1 MQNPDNTESASKDQP
16 PAIATRSPSNRAPA
30 MPADAG
36 MLLHLADGSI
46 EAWNPR
52 AAELLGLTA
61 AQLHGNTFI
70 NCLRQTVRAD
80 GSDFP
85 GETHP
90 PIVAL
95 QTGQPCSNA
104 VMGFYRPNGELIWL
118 NLNSQPLFRS
128 NEPIPYAVV
137 TTFTPIAEPDAASS
151 QPDRSTG
158 KTSGPQP
165 PDILENISDPFFTLD
180 RSWRFTYLNP
190 PARQLLNE
198 SAADPKIGN
207 SIWEEFPEAIGTAF
221 DRAFQLAASGVTASA
236 EAFYPPHH
244 KWYALRAYP
253 TPSGI
258 AVYFQDVTQQKAART
273 NSIAPQPN
281 GNGAVPRI
289 TQTPPAE
296 TELKAANSILRA
308 VIDGTSDVIFVKDL
322 QGRYIVANAT
332 AAQWLATT
340 AAAMLGLD
348 DATLF
353 GPEQA
358 QQIRKTDRQVL
369 ETGESTIFEEE
380 LPKQGQMRSLL
391 SAKYPWRDA
400 EGNILGVIGISR
412 DITDRKLASAALQ
425 ASQETASQQ
434 LAELDSIY
442 ETAPVGLGVL
452 DRDLRFVRIN
462 RQLAEIN
469 GFSVEEHLGRT
480 VRELLPDLADEAEPV
495 LRRVI
500 DTGEPIFDLEIS
512 GETPSQPGVCR
523 TWRENWYPL
532 KDAAG
537 QIIGI
542 NIAAQEITERQRMEA
557 SLRQSEE
564 RIKIAQQFAGAGLWD
579 WDLTADRIWWSQEYC
594 ALYGLDPSVVPS
606 YEKWL
611 AQIAPAD
618 RERVD
623 REIRLAIENRTP
635 INTEF
640 QIHHPQRGLRWFAA
654 LGNTVCDS
662 SGNPIRAVGISLD
675 ITHRK
680 RVEAELLQKNAI
692 LKAINDSIPT
702 PIFVKDREG
711 RMLYANPAT
720 LQVLGKTE
728 AEVIGYR
735 DRDIYPQSELGETV
749 TQNDLRIVES
759 GQTEV
764 VEESPDGIRTFLG
777 MKTPYRNEA
786 GEIIGLVGISNDI
799 TARVQLERDRE
810 RILQQEQ
817 AAREA
822 AEKANRIKDEFLAV
836 LSHELRTPL
845 NPILGWSKLL
855 LTGKIGP
862 AKTVDALRAIERN
875 AQLQSQLI
883 EDLLDVSRILQGKL
897 SLNVIPVNLTTA
909 IAAAAETVQL
919 AATAKKIQ
927 IKTIFDPDVGQVSGD
942 PARLQQIVWNLL
954 SNSVKFT
961 PAGGAIEV
969 RLKQAESRICIQ
981 VIDSGKGIDREFL
994 PYVFEHFRQEDSTT
1008 TRKFGGLGLGL
1019 AIVKQLVELH
1029 GGTINAESPGEGLG
1043 ATFTVEFPG
1052 LPKSIV
1058 LPPPAIGTVDAAES
1072 NSFFLT
1078 GLKILV
1084 VDDEIDSRDFIAFV
1098 LQEAG
1103 DQVQAVSSAIAAW
1116 EMLDRQHFDLLV
1128 SDIGMPD
1135 MDGYMLIKKV
1145 RTELTDDRR
1154 NLPAIA
1160 LTAYAG
1166 ETNERQI
1173 LQAGYQKYLAKPVD
1187 SVELVTVVKQLIV
1200 DS

>member
-1 MQNPDNTESASKDQP
+1 MQNPNKTKSEWKDEP
-16 PAIATRSPSNRAPA
+16 PAIATGSPSNCTPA

-36 MLLHLADGSI
+36 MVLQLAGGRI
-46 EAWNPR
+46 EACNPR

-61 AQLHGNTFI
+61 EQLHGNSSI
-70 NCLRQTVRAD
+70 NCPWQTVRAD

-90 PIVAL
+90 PMVAL
-95 QTGQPCSNA
+95 QTGKPCSNA

-118 NLNSQPLFRS
+118 NLNSVPLFRS

-137 TTFTPIAEPDAASS
+137 TTFTPIADPDVASS
-151 QPDRSTG
+151 QPDRSTE
-158 KTSGPQP
+158 KTTVQQP
-165 PDILENISDPFFTLD
+165 PEILENISDPVFALD
-180 RSWRFTYLNP
+180 RNWRFTYLNP
-190 PARQLLNE
+190 PARQLL
-198 SAADPKIGN
+198 SVFAGDPKIGN
-207 SIWEEFPEAIGTAF
+207 SIWEEFPEAIGSAF
-221 DRAFQLAASGVTASA
+221 DRAYRLAASGVTASA
-236 EAFYPPHH
+236 EAFYPPHNR
-244 KWYALRAYP
+244 WYAARAYP

-258 AVYFQDVTQQKAART
+258 AVYFQDVTEQKAALT
-273 NSIAPQPN
+273 NSIALQLN
-281 GNGAVPRI
+281 RNDAVPRI
-289 TQTPPAE
+289 TQAPPAA
-296 TELKAANSILRA
+296 TDLKTANTILRA

-322 QGRYIVANAT
+322 QGRYIVANL
-332 AAQWLATT
+332 AAAEWLATT
-340 AAAMLGLD
+340 AAAMLGRD
-348 DATLF
+348 DAALF
-353 GPEQA
+353 PPEQA

-412 DITDRKLASAALQ
+412 DITDRQRTEVALEASR
-425 ASQETASQQ
+425 ETARQQ

-480 VRELLPDLADEAEPV
+480 VRELVPDLAGEVEPL

-512 GETPSQPGVCR
+512 GETASQPGVRR

-537 QIIGI
+537 QITGI
-542 NIAAQEITERQRMEA
+542 NIAAQEITERQRIEA
-557 SLRQSEE
+557 SLRQSQE

-579 WDLTADRIWWSQEYC
+579 WDLVADKIWWSQEYRTLC
-594 ALYGLDPSVVPS
+594 GLDPSVLPS
-606 YEKWL
+606 YENWL
-611 AQIAPAD
+611 AQIAQTD
-618 RERVD
+618 RARID

-640 QIHHPQRGLRWFAA
+640 QIHHPQHGLRWFAA
-654 LGNTVCDS
+654 LGNTLCDS
-662 SGNPIRAVGISLD
+662 SGKPIRAVGISLD
-675 ITHRK
+675 ITDRQ

-711 RMLYANPAT
+711 RIIYANPAT

-728 AEVIGYR
+728 AEVINYR
-735 DRDIYPQSELGETV
+735 DREIYPQSELGETV
-749 TQNDLRIVES
+749 TQNDLRIMES
-759 GQTEV
+759 GETEV

-786 GEIIGLVGISNDI
+786 GEIVGLVGISNDI

-897 SLNVIPVNLTTA
+897 SLNVIPVNLKTP
-909 IAAAAETVQL
+909 IEAAAETVQL

-927 IKTIFDPDVGQVSGD
+927 IQTIFDSDVRQVSGD

-961 PAGGAIEV
+961 PAGGRIEV
-969 RLKQAESRICIQ
+969 LLKQVESRVCIQ
-981 VIDSGKGIDREFL
+981 VIDSGKGIHREFL

-1043 ATFTVEFPG
+1043 ATFTVELPG
-1052 LPKSIV
+1052 LPQSIAFPKS
-1058 LPPPAIGTVDAAES
+1058 AIETAAAAES
-1072 NSFFLT
+1072 NSLSLT
-1078 GLKILV
+1078 GLRILV
-1084 VDDEIDSRDFIAFV
+1084 VDDEADSRDFIAFI

-1103 DQVQAVSSAIAAW
+1103 ADVQAVSSAIAAC
-1116 EMLDRQHFDLLV
+1116 EMLDRERFDLLV
-1128 SDIGMPD
+1128 SDIGMPR
-1135 MDGYMLIKKV
+1135 MDGYMLIKKI
-1145 RTELTDDRR
+1145 RTELTDDRQ

-1187 SVELVTVVKQLIV
+1187 SIELVTVVKQLTV